1 MHTGIHGELLKIKNL
16 SFSYEGDEQVLKN
29 INLCAKDEE
38 SIGIIGSNGIGK
50 STLMKLLVG
59 LYLDYQGEIGRI

>member
-29 INLCAKDEE
+29 INL
-38 SIGIIGSNGIGK
+38 
-50 STLMKLLVG
+50 
-59 LYLDYQGEIGRI
+59 